1 MKELWYRLCRW
12 IPIHAAQRHT
22 DISSLADG
30 PSFLHSA
37 KPGFIPERMVSMRVI
52 TGSARGR
59 KLKTPEN
66 YDIRPTTDNV
76 KEALF
81 NIIQFD
87 IEGRRVLDLFAGTGQ
102 LGIEALSRGAKSC
115 VFIDESREAVKIVKE
130 NLKACGLS
138 APVLQENALNYL
150 RRGERFDLI
159 FVDPPY
165 DAGLYEPVLNTLN
178 SVDNLS
184 DGGIMIC
191 EARREAELPE
201 LPAPYRKGKEYRYGK
216 VKICIYTKESQL

>member
-1 MKELWYRLCRW
+1 
-12 IPIHAAQRHT
+12 
-22 DISSLADG
+22 
-30 PSFLHSA
+30 
-37 KPGFIPERMVSMRVI
+37 MRVI

-59 KLKTPEN
+59 KLKTPED

-102 LGIEALSRGAKSC
+102 LGIEALSRGAAGC
-115 VFIDESREAVKIVKE
+115 VFVDESREALRIVKE
-130 NLKACGLS
+130 NLKTCGLS
-138 APVLQENALNYL
+138 APAVQSDALEYL

-165 DAGLYEPVLNTLN
+165 DAGLYEPVLRTLN
-178 SVDNLS
+178 LVDNLS
-184 DGGIMIC
+184 DGGIIIC
-191 EARREAELPE
+191 EARRETPLPE
-201 LPAPYRKGKEYRYGK
+201 LAAPYRKGKEYRYGK
-216 VKICIYTKESQL
+216 VKICLYTKESQV